1 MLRCSEIPPILKDFP
16 DSFETD
22 RLLVRSSLPGDG
34 PELYAAVRES
44 FDELRPWMPWAEQH
58 KTIADSEESA
68 RRARVEFL
76 ERTDLRLHIFLKGA
90 ETLVG
95 SSGLHRIDWS
105 VPKFEVGYWCRTQFT
120 GRGYTTEAV
129 CGIVSFAFGVLG
141 ANRLEIQCDPDN
153 LPSRRV
159 AEKAGF
165 RLEGELRN
173 SEVDSEGKLKNTLVF
188 SLLPGE
194 QETGGA
200 SKL

>member
-76 ERTDLRLHIFLKGA
+76 ERTDLRLHIFLKGT

-105 VPKFEVGYWCRTQFT
+105 VPKFEIGYWCRTVYRT
-120 GRGYTTEAV
+120 RLHDRGGARH
-129 CGIVSFAFGVLG
+129 SFAFAFEELG
-141 ANRLEIQCDPDN
+141 ANRLEISATRTTCLAEG
-153 LPSRRV
+153 LPKRRGS
-159 AEKAGF
+159 AWKASCATA
-165 RLEGELRN
+165 RLTQRG
-173 SEVDSEGKLKNTLVF
+173 S
-188 SLLPGE
+188 
-194 QETGGA
+194 
-200 SKL
+200 